1 MVHLGWHLSVL
12 FKNETLFTLYQ
23 PLGSCEDFR
32 ICDLI
37 KGERIHET
45 IPFTLKPYFMPNGE
59 YQLIATANI
68 IDDFDRESSSR
79 PLPVSESERHV
90 IKAAHT
96 ITENYWAYAARPEEL
111 AGKAKQ
117 PEDQNYTS
125 EELGLLSCLESYK

>member
-1 MVHLGWHLSVL
+1 MPGDLVGLGYG
-12 FKNETLFTLYQ
+12 TLRFFSPPHY
-23 PLGSCEDFR
+23 FR
-32 ICDLI
+32 SS
-37 KGERIHET
+37 
-45 IPFTLKPYFMPNGE
+45 F
-59 YQLIATANI
+59 Q
-68 IDDFDRESSSR
+68 SSSR